1 MMVLTALLALGSEVR
16 AQADAVAPAQSE
28 MQKWIDTTDGQWQ
41 AAFKT
46 GITEVRETE
55 LKKVK
60 LQYLN
65 TLETAVAKVSGAG
78 DLDGAVALRAEQK
91 RFSETEF
98 FPAQD
103 EAGDAVAVKQI
114 RVAIRAQLAQVEKDT
129 GARTKALL
137 AKYDQLL
144 AQAQAQLTQAQ
155 RLDDALM
162 VKAKRAE
169 VAAAWGMPAQQIASP
184 NGTAPATP
192 KPAITLVK
200 APPGA
205 KAADGLA
212 KVEAPKMNIT
222 PLAKDEK
229 LWSDR
234 DVRLVKIPAKFKD
247 YQFTQAKAHS
257 AALQFKVIEDGLVYM
272 GCTTRWGS
280 TATTTAA
287 KEFATALTLK
297 KAGWTHVPGQ
307 EITTTANDMSWTIF
321 SRQCK
326 AGEEFTYR
334 TEKYAPPILLVK

>member
-1 MMVLTALLALGSEVR
+1 MKTRHMMVLTALLALGSEVR

-41 AAFKT
+41 AAFTT

-155 RLDDALM
+155 RLDEALL

-169 VAAAWGMPAQQIASP
+169 VAAAWLGGSGPAGDQKPAVATQPAFPPKIANKPPMPAKGAAKTGDIP
-184 NGTAPATP
+184 NTLAGTWIFSWDKNGWNEPRTF
-192 KPAITLVK
+192 K
-200 APPGA
+200 
-205 KAADGLA
+205 ADGTFTA
-212 KVEAPKMNIT
+212 TDAGKKIAGEGKWQVVADRIVVT
-222 PLAKDEK
+222 YADGSKDE
-229 LWSDR
+229 
-234 DVRLVKIPAKFKD
+234 LVLPLDPKG
-247 YQFTQAKAHS
+247 T
-257 AALQFKVIEDGLVYM
+257 KVIGKRGREMKAV
-272 GCTTRWGS
+272 
-280 TATTTAA
+280 
-287 KEFATALTLK
+287 KE
-297 KAGWTHVPGQ
+297 
-307 EITTTANDMSWTIF
+307 
-321 SRQCK
+321 
-326 AGEEFTYR
+326 
-334 TEKYAPPILLVK
+334 